1 MFIILIAENLDVMVE
16 EEPQTSTLA
25 NSDSVHKALTAMDM
39 VDDSGADSDFE
50 FDFED
55 ETF

>member
-1 MFIILIAENLDVMVE
+1 MVE

-25 NSDSVHKALTAMDM
+25 NSDSVYKALTAMDM
-39 VDDSGADSDFE
+39 VDDSDADSQFE

>member
-1 MFIILIAENLDVMVE
+1 MVE

-25 NSDSVHKALTAMDM
+25 NSDSVHKAPTAMDM
-39 VDDSGADSDFE
+39 VDDSGADLDFK